1 MADAKGSPGRNGR
14 QEEEVA
20 AMEIEVRGKEAPI
33 VLSPVGRLDSVSGQ
47 ALEAHVS
54 EIAGRGE
61 AVVVLDCGR
70 IDYVNSAGLRALVLC
85 GKMCRQEDGS
95 LIVADLQP
103 ECRKVMEGRGLLT
116 IFEHYETTEAAL
128 AASAARRGQS

>member
-1 MADAKGSPGRNGR
+1 MADATKSHGRGR
-14 QEEEVA
+14 RREEGVA

-33 VLSPVGRLDSVSGQ
+33 VLSPIGRLDGVSGQ

-61 AVVVLDCGR
+61 AIVVLDCGR

-103 ECRKVMEGRGLLT
+103 ECRKALEIKGLLT

-128 AASAARRGQS
+128 AASAARRGQG